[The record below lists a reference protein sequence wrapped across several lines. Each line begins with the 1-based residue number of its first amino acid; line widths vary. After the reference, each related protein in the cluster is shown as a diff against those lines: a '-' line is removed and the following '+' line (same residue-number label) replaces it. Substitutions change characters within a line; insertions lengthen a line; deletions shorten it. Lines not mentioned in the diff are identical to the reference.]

1 MESSFFQE
9 QWKNYHLMVPG
20 HITRDTQVQIGRSV
34 TVYHEN
40 VSLMNAIVYF
50 FYDNLDIFVMEVQY
64 AGVISIQIVIISN
77 EKINK

>member
-1 MESSFFQE
+1 
-9 QWKNYHLMVPG
+9 MVPG